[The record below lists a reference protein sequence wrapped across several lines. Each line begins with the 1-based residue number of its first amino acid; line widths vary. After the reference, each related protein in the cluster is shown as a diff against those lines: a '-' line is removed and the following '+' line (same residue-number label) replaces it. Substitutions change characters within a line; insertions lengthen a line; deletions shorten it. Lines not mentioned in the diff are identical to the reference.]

1 MDRFFI
7 ITNETR
13 DPDLRLTREI
23 EAFITDKGK
32 CCTGIM
38 CALPQDDAKAAEELR
53 KSIPSDTECIIVL
66 GGDGTL
72 LRAARNLF
80 MKNIPFL
87 GINTGHLGYLTE
99 GSGSTAQSLLEKV
112 FADEFIIEERM
123 LIRGDIVNADGSS
136 ECGCVFALNDITLNR
151 NNSLKIIEFNLYV
164 NGELLYNY
172 SADGIIIS
180 TPTGSTAYNL
190 SCGGPVAIPTSRLI
204 IVTPIAPHS
213 LNNRSLVL
221 SADDRIEIE
230 IVGSGKDPDGLV
242 GYVVYFDG
250 DADYHPL
257 PGSRLRAEAA
267 DQVVKLVRLSRRSFL
282 QTLKAKM
289 S

>member
-1 MDRFFI
+1 MNRFFV

-13 DPDLRLTREI
+13 DPELKLTASIVGFI
-23 EAFITDKGK
+23 ESRGK
-32 CCTGIM
+32 VCTGTAT
-38 CALPQDDAKAAEELR
+38 ALPQDDPQITAALR
-53 KSIPSDTECIIVL
+53 EHIPDDTDCIIVL

-72 LRAARNLF
+72 LRAARSLYT
-80 MKNIPFL
+80 KGIPFL
-87 GINTGHLGYLTE
+87 GINIGHLGYLTE
-99 GSGSTAQSLLEKV
+99 GSADSAEALLDKV
-112 FADEFIIEERM
+112 FADEFVIEDRM
-123 LIRGDIVNADGSS
+123 LIEGSMTHPS
-136 ECGCVFALNDITLNR
+136 GETTEEVVALNDITLNR
-151 NNSLKIIEFNLYV
+151 NSLLKIIEFNLYV

-190 SCGGPVAIPTSRLI
+190 SCGGPVAIPSSRLI

-221 SADDRIEIE
+221 SAEDEIEIE
-230 IVGSGKDPDGLV
+230 IVGSGKDPERQIK
-242 GYVVYFDG
+242 YIVYYDG
-250 DADYHPL
+250 DADFGAG
-257 PGSRLRAEAA
+257 PGSRLRIRAV
-267 DQVVKLVRLSRRSFL
+267 DRVVRLIRLSRQSFL

>member
-1 MDRFFI
+1 MNRFFI
-7 ITNETR
+7 ITNESR
-13 DPDLRLTREI
+13 DPDLKLTREI
-23 EAFITDKGK
+23 EQHIRSCGK
-32 CCTGIM
+32 ICVGQFCS
-38 CALPQDDAKAAEELR
+38 LPQDDEEAAAGLR
-53 KSIPSDTECIIVL
+53 ASIPDETDCIIVL

-99 GSGSTAQSLLEKV
+99 GSGNTAEKLLDKV
-112 FADEFIIEERM
+112 FADEFVIEDRM
-123 LIRGDIVNADGSS
+123 LIGGEITDRSGEASTGRIY
-136 ECGCVFALNDITLNR
+136 ALNDITLNR

-164 NGELLYNY
+164 NDELLYNY

-221 SADDRIEIE
+221 SADDRIEVE
-230 IVGSGKDPDGLV
+230 IVGSGKDPDGLI

-250 DADYHPL
+250 DADYRPA
-257 PGSRLRAEAA
+257 PGCRLRVEAV
-267 DQVVKLVRLSRRSFL
+267 DRVVRLVRLSRQSFL